1 MATNTDFYTSIIGN
15 TVYAANITG
24 QISKI
29 DAAHRV
35 IKSKAIELGLEIS
48 DGTTLN
54 SDHKILDTAKAI
66 NNIIL
71 RDSVN
76 NSLSAGG
83 SITINA
89 GYYPTDFSISAK
101 SLSSQTDGTA
111 TAADILYGKT
121 AYVDGSKITGT
132 MPDKSGN
139 QTTSGISY
147 YTKDSTN
154 YLYFKIPETGK
165 YTKDSQLQSSIRYFG
180 GQSIEIPVTIT
191 TTASGET
198 IATASKKEFPAG
210 YYNGKINISAVYN
223 TETTNKV
230 INIDTTVGEL
240 TAQSGNLTITGG
252 YDYFSPN
259 ASYTI
264 QEAEFSSNT
273 TTGTITVTTAGWVE
287 KGVSLGGLS
296 AGSATMTGPTL
307 SNGSYYMT
315 LTKKAGYITA
325 NTSTINLGNVSL
337 TSESA
342 AAESDASTITN
353 QYWKVS
359 ASEGYTE
366 GITKNLIVRS
376 ASYSTISSSGGIKVS
391 TSGWINAGEYGKL
404 SAGSVSISGPT
415 KNGSSATTIGDVSI
429 PANSHYI
436 QVTKGAGYITAGTLV
451 KDLGTV
457 TVSSS
462 TSTGTKTVNINT
474 KKWQVVTSKGY
485 NPAAITTVLEVKSG
499 SVGTNVTIGTNSVCT
514 ISVTEGW
521 VSSGTK
527 TLTIAAQDQ
536 SYKMDADDIAETD
549 SEFIVS
555 AANNTLM
562 KSLAIDTSIIL
573 NRLMAI

>member
-29 DAAHRV
+29 EDAHNV
-35 IKSKAIELGLEIS
+35 IKSKAIELGLKIS

-54 SDHKILDTAKAI
+54 SNHKILDTAKAI

-71 RDSVN
+71 RDPVTEPFQ
-76 NSLSAGG
+76 ADK
-83 SITINA
+83 SITILS
-89 GYYPTDFSISAK
+89 GYYPVDFTITAD
-101 SLSSQTDGTA
+101 SSNATA
-111 TAADILYGKT
+111 TPEDILEGKT
-121 AYVDGSKITGT
+121 AYINGSEVTGT
-132 MPDKSGN
+132 MPNKSGN
-139 QTTSGISY
+139 QTTSGINY
-147 YTKDSTN
+147 YVKNGTD

-165 YTKDSQLQSSIRYFG
+165 YTEDSQLQSSIRYFG

-191 TTASGET
+191 TTAGGET
-198 IATASKKEFPAG
+198 IATASTKEFPAG

-230 INIDTTVGEL
+230 INIDTTVGKL

-252 YDYFSPN
+252 YDYFSPD

-264 QEAEFSSNT
+264 QEAEFNNNT

-296 AGSATMTGPTL
+296 AGSAEMTGPTL

-315 LTKKAGYITA
+315 LTKTAGYIA
-325 NTSTINLGNVSL
+325 ADTSTINLGNISL

-342 AAESDASTITN
+342 TAESDASTITN
-353 QYWKVS
+353 QYWKVF
-359 ASEGYTE
+359 ASEGYTK
-366 GITKNLIVRS
+366 GITKNLIVRP
-376 ASYSTISSSGGIKVS
+376 ASYSTISNSGGIKVS

-415 KNGSSATTIGDVSI
+415 KNGNSAATIGGVSI

-436 QVTKGAGYITAGTLV
+436 QVNKTAGYITTGTLV
-451 KDLGTV
+451 RDLGTV

-462 TSTGTKTVNINT
+462 TSTGTKTVDINT
-474 KKWQVVTSKGY
+474 KKWQVVTSEGY

-521 VSSGTK
+521 VSGGTK
-527 TLTIAAQDQ
+527 ELTIAAENQ
-536 SYKMDADDIAETD
+536 SYVMDADDIAETD
-549 SEFIVS
+549 SEFVVS

-562 KSLAIDTSIIL
+562 KSLTINTGIIL
-573 NRLMAI
+573 NKLMAI